1 MKILLIG
8 STGTIGSQVLKLL
21 KGKHEVITANRS
33 SGDLRIELGAPQSV
47 KNIFSQLS
55 GLDAV
60 VSAAG
65 PCKFGSLMKLTDAD
79 FQFGFDQKFMGQINL
94 LRYGLSSV
102 KERASFTFT
111 GGMGG
116 RSPQDKGFTSIAAM
130 NAALEGFVRA
140 AALEMPPGIRV
151 NVVAPPWVTETREA
165 LGMDLS
171 VGRPAA
177 EVARSYVDVIE
188 GSMTG
193 QVVDADGV

>member
-8 STGTIGSQVLKLL
+8 STGTIGSQILNQL

-33 SGDLRIELGAPQSV
+33 SGDLRIELGAPQSIKSV
-47 KNIFSQLS
+47 FSQLS

-65 PCKFGSLMKLTDAD
+65 PCKYGTLMKLSDAD
-79 FQFGFDQKFMGQINL
+79 FQFGFDQKFMGQVNL
-94 LRYGLSSV
+94 LRFGLKSV
-102 KERASFTFT
+102 RDKASFTFT

-116 RSPQDKGFTSIAAM
+116 RLPQDKGFTSIAAM

-140 AALEMPPGIRV
+140 AALELPPEIRV
-151 NVVAPPWVTETREA
+151 NVVAPPWVTETRER

-177 EVARSYVDVIE
+177 HVARSYIDVIE
-188 GSMTG
+188 GTMTG
-193 QVVDADGV
+193 KVIDADG

>member
-8 STGTIGSQVLKLL
+8 STGTIGSKVLSLL

-33 SGDLRIELGAPQSV
+33 SGDLRIELGAPQSI
-47 KNIFSQLS
+47 KNVFAQLS

-65 PCKFGSLMKLTDAD
+65 PCKYGSLMKLTDAD
-79 FQFGFDQKFMGQINL
+79 FQFGFDQKFMGQVNL
-94 LRYGLSSV
+94 LRYGLASV
-102 KERASFTFT
+102 KDKASFTFT

-116 RSPQDKGFTSIAAM
+116 RHPEDKGFTSIAAM
-130 NAALEGFVRA
+130 NAALEGFARA
-140 AALEMPPGIRV
+140 AALELPPGIRV

-165 LGMDLS
+165 LGMDVN

-177 EVARSYVDVIE
+177 EVARSYIDVIE
-188 GSMTG
+188 GTMTG
-193 QVVDADGV
+193 QVIDADGA

>member
-8 STGTIGSQVLKLL
+8 STGTIGSQVLAQL

-33 SGDLRIELGAPQSV
+33 SGDFRVELGAPQSI
-47 KNIFSQLS
+47 KNLFAQLS

-65 PCKFGSLMKLTDAD
+65 PCKFGSLMKLTDSD

-94 LRYGLSSV
+94 LRFGLKAV
-102 KERASFTFT
+102 KDAASFTFT
-111 GGMGG
+111 GGMAS
-116 RSPQDKGFTSIAAM
+116 RYVTDKGFSSISAM

-140 AALEMPPGIRV
+140 AALELPPTTRV
-151 NVVAPPWVTETREA
+151 NIVAPPWVTETRDA
-165 LGMDLS
+165 LGMDTT

-177 EVARSYVDVIE
+177 HVAKSYVTVIE

-193 QVVDADGV
+193 QIIDANS

>member
-8 STGTIGSQVLKLL
+8 STGTIGSQVLAHL

-33 SGDLRIELGAPQSV
+33 SGDFRVELGAPQSI
-47 KNIFSQLS
+47 KNLFAELS

-94 LRYGLSSV
+94 LRFGLKAV
-102 KERASFTFT
+102 KDTASFTFT
-111 GGMGG
+111 GGMAS
-116 RSPQDKGFTSIAAM
+116 RFVEDKGFASISAM

-140 AALEMPPGIRV
+140 AALELPPSMRV
-151 NVVAPPWVTETREA
+151 NVVAPPWVTETRDA
-165 LGMDLS
+165 LGMDTT

-177 EVARSYVDVIE
+177 QVAKSYVSVIE

-193 QVVDADGV
+193 EVIDANS